1 MESPPRQQT
10 RFLIGPLE
18 EEVCVSLVNWSEESE
33 RVREVRNPAQLPGI
47 HGDRLDD
54 RMVSMLAY
62 RQCYQH

>member
-18 EEVCVSLVNWSEESE
+18 EEVCVSLVNGSEESE
-33 RVREVRNPAQLPGI
+33 REREVRNPAQLPGI

-54 RMVSMLAY
+54 CLVSMLAY
-62 RQCYQH
+62 LECYQH